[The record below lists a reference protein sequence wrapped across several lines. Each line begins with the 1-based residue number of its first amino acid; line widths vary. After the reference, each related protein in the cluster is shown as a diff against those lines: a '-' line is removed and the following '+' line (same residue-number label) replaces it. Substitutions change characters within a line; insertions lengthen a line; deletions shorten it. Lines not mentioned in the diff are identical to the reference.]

1 MSHAYYPS
9 YRTNLPEEPKIN
21 WGWWEPYERGA
32 DLPKEEVQR
41 ARANSLL
48 NTARS
53 LENAQREVHEQ
64 NLWSAQLY
72 SNREL
77 AAFDWGNSVLN
88 RASMAP
94 VARAGENLVLMVVDT
109 LVAQIGKNK
118 PKARPQTRGASWRL
132 RKMARKLDKF
142 LYGEFIRN
150 RVYEEGKRVFRD
162 ACIFGFG
169 ALFVG
174 VEDGK
179 LCVERVFPD
188 ELLVDQMEVVAAGK
202 ARHFYRRRVLPCEV
216 VAATY
221 FADKTGKEREEL
233 VEHLKTISRQ
243 TDYLD
248 YRSVGDGYC
257 VVVEGWQCA
266 LGETAG
272 RHVVAVQDML
282 VVDEEYEIEIPP
294 FALFHWQ
301 APLSGFYS
309 PSAVEQCL
317 PYQIRL
323 NEINDVIRD
332 AQDLM
337 GRPRILVAEGSRVNP
352 YEVDNLVA
360 RFIKYTG
367 IKPEA
372 VTWPAIAPEIYNER
386 DRQVRICLEQF
397 GLSNLASKSEVPQSA
412 RFDSSAAFR
421 EFNAIQ
427 DDRLADPAQRYERF
441 YLDIAELMIRVLKA
455 SGANPKTV
463 WSTGGGK
470 GKAGRMEVIKWE
482 DIDIDDDAYV
492 LQLEATSVFDST
504 PSAIRD
510 ELEKQLGMGL
520 ITPEQY
526 RLELSAPDDQA
537 ELSLQAAAAA
547 DIRRVIELLEE
558 NKYESP
564 TPIQDLVN
572 AVSIVSLAALNLKQ
586 YEAESPEEQREL
598 DEIEFNFLNWLT
610 EARNILEQGAEKPN
624 ELQPADPQMA
634 TDPSMMPPVGPD
646 GMPLDPMAPLP
657 PAMGGG
663 MGMPMGP
670 AQVPVPENAG
680 LGTPINPSLA

>member
-1 MSHAYYPS
+1 MSRDGLYPS
-9 YRTNLPEEPKIN
+9 YNQRPTMTYPS
-21 WGWWEPYERGA
+21 WGWWEPYDRKRA
-32 DLPKEEVQR
+32 DQPEEEIQKV
-41 ARANSLL
+41 RANSLL
-48 NTARS
+48 STARG
-53 LENAQREVHEQ
+53 LESAQREVHEQ
-64 NLWSAQLY
+64 NLWAAQLY

-77 AAFDWGNSVLN
+77 ASFDWGNSALY
-88 RASMAP
+88 RASLAP
-94 VARAGENLVLMVVDT
+94 IQRAGENLILMVVDT

-118 PKARPQTRGASWRL
+118 PKARPQTRGASWKL
-132 RKMARKLDKF
+132 RKQAKKLDKF

-169 ALFVG
+169 ALYVA

-179 LCVERVFPD
+179 LCVSRVFPD

-202 ARHFYRRRVLPCEV
+202 PRHLYRRRVLPIEV
-216 VAATY
+216 VASTY
-221 FADKTGKEREEL
+221 RGDEDYDEVVERLKLAAKSADYIE
-233 VEHLKTISRQ
+233 
-243 TDYLD
+243 
-248 YRSVGDGYC
+248 YRSVGEGYV
-257 VVVEGWQCA
+257 VVVEGWQ
-266 LGETAG
+266 LGMDGEPG
-272 RHVVAVQDML
+272 RHVIACNDWL
-282 VVDEEYEIEIPP
+282 ILDEPYNLEVPP
-294 FALFHWQ
+294 FAFFHWQ

-352 YEVDNLVA
+352 LEVDNLVG

-372 VTWPAIAPEIYNER
+372 VVWPAIPPEIYNER

-397 GLSNLASKSEVPQSA
+397 GISNLASKAEVPQSA

-427 DDRLADPAQRYERF
+427 DDRLADPAQRFERF
-441 YLDIAELMIRVLKA
+441 YLDLAELMIRRLRD
-455 SGANPKTV
+455 SGANPRTV
-463 WSTGGGK
+463 WSVGGSK
-470 GKAGRMEVIKWE
+470 GTPGMVESISWG
-482 DIDIDDDAYV
+482 DIDIDESAYV

-510 ELEKQLGMGL
+510 ELEKQLAMGL

-526 RLELSAPDDQA
+526 RLELSSPDDQA

-547 DIRRVIELLEE
+547 DIRRVIGLLEE
-558 NKYESP
+558 GKYESP

-572 AVSIVSLAALNLKQ
+572 GVQMVSLAALRLSE
-586 YEAESPEEQREL
+586 YEDEDEQTLSEL
-598 DEIEFNFLNWLT
+598 DDIKFNMLNWLT
-610 EARNILEQGAEKPN
+610 EARNILEMGAENPN
-624 ELQPADPQMA
+624 QLQPADPAMA
-634 TDPSMMPPVGPD
+634 TDPMMAPPGGMPPPMGIPPGTMPGMGAMPMMPG
-646 GMPLDPMAPLP
+646 AP
-657 PAMGGG
+657 
-663 MGMPMGP
+663 GP
-670 AQVPVPENAG
+670 AAVPVPENAG
-680 LGTPINPSLA
+680 LGTPINPNVM

>member
-1 MSHAYYPS
+1 MPNALYPS
-9 YRTNLPEEPKIN
+9 YNTVKDETTSPNA
-21 WGWWEPYERGA
+21 WGWWEPFDARES
-32 DLPKEEVQR
+32 DLPEEDIEK
-41 ARANSLL
+41 ARANSLI
-48 NTARS
+48 NQARA
-53 LENAQREVHEQ
+53 LENVQREVHEQ
-64 NLWSAQLY
+64 NLWAAQLY

-77 AAFDWGNSVLN
+77 ASFDWGNSALY
-88 RASMAP
+88 RASLSP
-94 VARAGENLVLMVVDT
+94 IQRFGENLVLMVVDT
-109 LVAQIGKNK
+109 LVAQVGKNK
-118 PKARPQTRGASWRL
+118 PKARPQTRGASWKL
-132 RKMARKLDKF
+132 RQAAQKLDKF

-150 RVYEEGKRVFRD
+150 RVYEEGKRIFRD

-169 ALFVG
+169 ALHVC
-174 VEDGK
+174 VDEGK
-179 LCVERVFPD
+179 LYVERVFPD

-202 ARHFYRRRVLPCEV
+202 ARHFYRRRVLPVEV
-216 VAATY
+216 VASTY
-221 FADKTGKEREEL
+221 YPEEYEEAVER
-233 VEHLKTISRQ
+233 LKMIARS
-243 TDYLD
+243 TDYLE
-248 YRSVGDGYC
+248 YRSVGDGYV
-257 VVVEGWQCA
+257 VVVEGWQLA
-266 LGETAG
+266 YNGKPG
-272 RHVVAVQDML
+272 RHVVGVMNEL
-282 VVDEEYEIEIPP
+282 LVDEAYTLEVPP
-294 FALFHWQ
+294 FAIYHWQ

-397 GLSNLASKSEVPQSA
+397 GISDLASKAEVPQSA

-427 DDRLADPAQRYERF
+427 DDRLADPAQRFERF
-441 YLDIAELMIRVLKA
+441 YLDVAELMIRSLRA
-455 SGANPKTV
+455 SGANPSTV

-470 GKAGRMEVIKWE
+470 QKAGMMEVIHWK
-482 DIDIDDDAYV
+482 DIDLDEDAYV

-510 ELEKQLGMGL
+510 ELEKQLAMGL

-526 RLELSAPDDQA
+526 RLELSSPDDQA

-547 DIRRVIELLEE
+547 DIRRVISLLEE
-558 NKYESP
+558 GKYESP

-572 AVSIVSLAALNLKQ
+572 GVQMVSLAALNLRK
-586 YEAESPEEQREL
+586 YEDVDPQIEQ
-598 DEIEFNFLNWLT
+598 NFVDWLV
-610 EARNILEQGAEKPN
+610 EARNILEAGAENPN
-624 ELQPADPQMA
+624 APQEAPPEAAMDANMA
-634 TDPSMMPPVGPD
+634 PGSPGMPPAPAGP
-646 GMPLDPMAPLP
+646 PMAAGP
-657 PAMGGG
+657 
-663 MGMPMGP
+663 GP
-670 AQVPVPENAG
+670 AAIPVPENAG
-680 LGTPINPSLA
+680 LGTPINPGLPIS

>member
-1 MSHAYYPS
+1 MNGIYPS
-9 YRTNLPEEPKIN
+9 YEQSETTSIN
-21 WGWWEPYERGA
+21 DWGWWEPYDAKEA
-32 DLPKEEVQR
+32 DAPEDDISKS
-41 ARANSLL
+41 RANSLI

-53 LENAQREVHEQ
+53 LESVQREVHEQ
-64 NLWSAQLY
+64 NLWAAQLY

-77 AAFDWGNSVLN
+77 ASFDWGNSALY
-88 RASMAP
+88 RASLSP
-94 VARAGENLVLMVVDT
+94 IQRSGENLCLMVVDT
-109 LVAQIGKNK
+109 LVAQVGKNK
-118 PKARPQTRGASWRL
+118 PKARPQTRGASWKL
-132 RKMARKLDKF
+132 RQEAQLLDKF

-150 RVYEEGKRVFRD
+150 RVYEEGKRIFRD

-174 VEDGK
+174 VEDGQ

-188 ELLVDQMEVVAAGK
+188 ELLVDQMEVVAAGRP
-202 ARHFYRRRVLPCEV
+202 RHLYRRRVLPVEV

-221 FADKTGKEREEL
+221 GVDAEEL
-233 VEHLKTISRQ
+233 KSISRS
-243 TDYLD
+243 TDYLE
-248 YRSVGDGYC
+248 YRSVGDGY
-257 VVVEGWQCA
+257 VVIVEGWQLA
-266 LGETAG
+266 TPKRAG
-272 RHVVAVQDML
+272 RHVIACMNKL
-282 VVDEEYEIEIPP
+282 LVDEPYKLEVPP
-294 FALFHWQ
+294 FAIYHWQ

-352 YEVDNLVA
+352 MEVDNLVA

-397 GLSNLASKSEVPQSA
+397 GLSNLASKAEVPSAA
-412 RFDSSAAFR
+412 RFDSSPAFR

-427 DDRLADPAQRYERF
+427 DDRLADPAQRFERF
-441 YLDIAELMIRVLKA
+441 YLDLAELMIRTLNA
-455 SGANPKTV
+455 SGENPKTV

-470 GKAGRMEVIKWE
+470 GHTGMMEVIDWA
-482 DIDIDDDAYV
+482 DIDIDDSAYV

-510 ELEKQLGMGL
+510 ELEKQLAMGL

-526 RLELSAPDDQA
+526 RLELSSPDDQA

-547 DIRRVIELLEE
+547 DIRRVIGLLEKG
-558 NKYESP
+558 KYESP

-572 AVSIVSLAALNLKQ
+572 GVTMVSLAALNLKK
-586 YEAESPEEQREL
+586 YEDVSAEVEM
-598 DEIEFNFLNWLT
+598 NFLNWLV
-610 EARNILEQGAEKPN
+610 EARNILEAGAEKPN
-624 ELQPADPQMA
+624 ELQPADPTMA
-634 TDPSMMPPVGPD
+634 TDANLPPEMMGPAGMPPQGPMM
-646 GMPLDPMAPLP
+646 GPPQGPM
-657 PAMGGG
+657 
-663 MGMPMGP
+663 MGP
-670 AQVPVPENAG
+670 AQTPVPENAG
-680 LGTPINPSLA
+680 LGTPINPGLPA